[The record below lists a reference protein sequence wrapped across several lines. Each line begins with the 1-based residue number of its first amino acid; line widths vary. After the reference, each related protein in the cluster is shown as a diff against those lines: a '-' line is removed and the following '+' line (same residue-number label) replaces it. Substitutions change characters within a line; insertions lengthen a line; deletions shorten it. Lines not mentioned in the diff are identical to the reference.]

1 MTPFFQLRKG
11 ESPMRTLRIHRLLR
25 VAALAALAV
34 LLLCIPA
41 FAAEE
46 GAE

>member
-1 MTPFFQLRKG
+1 
-11 ESPMRTLRIHRLLR
+11 MRTLRNHRLLR

-41 FAAEE
+41 FAA
-46 GAE
+46 